1 MRDFVATG
9 SDEYSAAWVPASSQY
24 VYLTNKNGRQELRV
38 HSQAE
43 NWDRLIVASAAFGE
57 PTRLSAP
64 VASPDGQHVAFDV
77 YGRRGVSSGSIWI
90 TAVGGGP
97 PIKLTQGEDSEGS
110 AVWSPDGQSI
120 VCFHNVS
127 GVSALALLRVG
138 TGDPPRILAAQA
150 GGVIPAWSP
159 NAEWIA
165 YQTDDDP
172 RLVSPDGART
182 RVLDSVNMGREKN
195 PDGSWMSALVWS
207 ADSRTLY
214 SIRRADDRIMRL
226 VGIDAATGTV
236 RIVSTFDSDFT
247 FSTPEDPGLRF
258 TLAPDGRSFL
268 ATIGRS
274 HTDLWILD
282 NFAPRGGVLDWFR
295 RR

>member
-1 MRDFVATG
+1 
-9 SDEYSAAWVPASSQY
+9 

-57 PTRLSAP
+57 PTVLSAP
-64 VASPDGQHVAFDV
+64 AASPDGQHVAFDV
-77 YGRRGVSSGSIWI
+77 YGRRGASSGSIWI

-97 PIKLTQGEDSEGS
+97 PIRLTPGNESEGS

-120 VCFHNVS
+120 VCLHSEN
-127 GVSALALLRVG
+127 GENGLALRRVG
-138 TGDPPRILAAQA
+138 ASDPPRMLAHQA

-165 YQTDDDP
+165 YQTNEEV

-182 RVLDSVNMGREKN
+182 RVLDTVNMGLERN
-195 PDGSWMSALVWS
+195 TDRSWMSALVWS

-214 SIRRADDRIMRL
+214 SIRRAEDRIMRL
-226 VGIDAATGTV
+226 VAIDAATGTV
-236 RIVSTFDSDFT
+236 RVAGTLDSDFT
-247 FSTPEDPGLRF
+247 FSTPQDPGLRF
-258 TLAPDGRSFL
+258 TLGPDGRRFL

-282 NFAPRGGVLDWFR
+282 NFAPRRGILDWFR
-295 RR
+295 RRGR